1 MALSSNISIDPE
13 TLQNVFGNA
22 PNAGPASGVTPNNGT
37 LVDPD
42 YWDSDD
48 NYMPA
53 NADYDKFDWILS
65 KASYINDLF
74 L

>member
-1 MALSSNISIDPE
+1 MAISDNVSIDPE
-13 TLQNVFGNA
+13 TLQSVFGN
-22 PNAGPASGVTPNNGT
+22 PPTAGQASVVTPSNGT

-53 NADYDKFDWILS
+53 NADYDKFDWTLTKVS
-65 KASYINDLF
+65 
-74 L
+74 

>member
-1 MALSSNISIDPE
+1 MALSTNHSIALE
-13 TLQNVFGNA
+13 TLQNIFGNG
-22 PNAGPASGVTPNNGT
+22 PYAGAASGVTPNNGT

-53 NADYDKFDWILS
+53 SADYDKFDWILTKVS
-65 KASYINDLF
+65 
-74 L
+74 